1 MTPTDNIVYPGIPE
15 EWLNEEDYTESDVLT
30 DMDAADG
37 PAISTE
43 GIEVVEHPIGAITEA
58 EWHTIIALIS
68 RDAHMMRLDLRSGK
82 IGATQAMKI
91 QVTLE
96 EFDAMLVKVRAVAE
110 YLFGK
115 GTCEREI
122 HHS

>member
-1 MTPTDNIVYPGIPE
+1 MTTDNIVYPGIPE
-15 EWLNEEDYTESDVLT
+15 EWLNEEDYTEEDVPVS
-30 DMDAADG
+30 A
-37 PAISTE
+37 E

-122 HHS
+122 HHG